1 MLLEYIHRDT
11 ENITMT
17 KRITTDTEYWQ
28 LKDDTEKA
36 LLACEAE
43 TDKKLKKQYQGT
55 ARENMKL
62 LEDYEKRKKKET
74 LALVKKEVKLAKI
87 RNKAK
92 ADKQIFFTISDIESK
107 YIDFTKL
114 DEKQRNKLSVKKESM
129 IEMMRKGM
137 YVKLKD
143 DSGIYQVKQSE
154 DYMDGMNYLST
165 ARYSDVPVQEIAL
178 IIDRYYYESELNNT
192 GHKVS

>member
-1 MLLEYIHRDT
+1 
-11 ENITMT
+11 MT

-165 ARYSDVPVQEIAL
+165 ARYSDVPVQDIAL